1 MIVERGTPVAEPDRR
16 YWRRRVNRE
25 VRKARRART
34 FFRWLLIV
42 GVNLVV
48 AAFLIY
54 SGWQAMLHITTTPGL
69 ALTTVEV
76 EGAARSS
83 PQAIR
88 ALLAPYVGRNLL
100 TLDLD
105 AIAARAASDPWV
117 REAAVRRILP
127 HTLRVAVAE
136 RIPAALAVIRGVV
149 RVVDETGFV
158 MAPAGPEVPLDQPVL
173 TGLDRLS
180 GASLTGALASGARAI
195 ARLKAASPSWERE
208 VSELDLSQP
217 DRIAVVTRKAGPRIL
232 LNVES
237 VDRNLND
244 YLALK
249 PEIERRMRPAAHVDL
264 RWSRRISILPAGDDS
279 LAETN

>member
-1 MIVERGTPVAEPDRR
+1 MILERGGPIGEPDRR

-25 VRKARRART
+25 VRKARRSRT
-34 FFRWLLIV
+34 IFRWLVIV
-42 GVNLVV
+42 AVNLAV

-54 SGWQAMLHITTTPGL
+54 SGWQALLAVTTTEGL
-69 ALTTVEV
+69 ALTYVEV
-76 EGAARSS
+76 EGTAHTT
-83 PQAIR
+83 PQAVR
-88 ALLAPYVGRNLL
+88 ARLATYVGRNLL
-100 TLDLD
+100 TLDLEKV
-105 AIAARAASDPWV
+105 AERAATDPWV

-127 HTLRVAVAE
+127 HTLRVVVSE
-136 RIPAALAVIRGVV
+136 RTPAALAVIRGVV
-149 RVVDETGFV
+149 EVADESGFV

-180 GASLTGALASGARAI
+180 GEALTSALATGARAI
-195 ARLKAASPSWERE
+195 ARLKSASPAWERE

-232 LNVES
+232 LDADS

-249 PEIERRMRPAAHVDL
+249 PEIERRVGPAASVDL
-264 RWSRRISILPAGDDS
+264 RWSRRISVLPAGDDS
-279 LAETN
+279 PSETN

>member
-1 MIVERGTPVAEPDRR
+1 MILERGTPSAEPDRR

-25 VRKARRART
+25 VRKARRSRT
-34 FFRWLLIV
+34 ILRWLLVI
-42 GVNLVV
+42 GVNLLV

-54 SGWQAMLHITTTPGL
+54 SGWEAVLHVTTTPGL
-69 ALTTVEV
+69 SLTTVEV
-76 EGAARSS
+76 EGTARTT

-88 ALLAPYVGRNLL
+88 ALLASFVGRNLL

-105 AIAARAASDPWV
+105 AIATRAASDPWV

-127 HTLRVAVAE
+127 HTLRVSVVE
-136 RIPAALAVIRGVV
+136 RRPAALAVIRGAV

-158 MAPAGPEVPLDQPVL
+158 IGPAGPDVSLDQPLL

-180 GASLTGALASGARAI
+180 GEALTGALASGARAI
-195 ARLKAASPSWERE
+195 ARLKVASPSWERD

-217 DRIAVVTRKAGPRIL
+217 DRIAVVLRKAGPRIL
-232 LNVES
+232 LDVES

-249 PEIERRMRPAAHVDL
+249 PEIERRLGQASSVDL
-264 RWSRRISILPAGDDS
+264 RWSRRIAILPAGDET